1 MNKVLEFVMSYII
14 CLVAGFLGVWV
25 GNLILG
31 IEANV
36 FTSPVPYVIALVI
49 SLPSLISTR
58 EKG

>member
-31 IEANV
+31 IDTNV
-36 FTSPVPYVIALVI
+36 FTSPVPYVIALVV
-49 SLPSLISTR
+49 SLPSLISKK